1 MAEIRIH
8 ADREDANSRVRKVH
22 AIGPLQIQKILYPE
36 GPSIAHVF
44 ILHPPSGIAQ
54 DDQLRIEITADQ
66 SSHSVYATPGA
77 TRWYKALPTA
87 RQPASQH
94 VVLRLCNQSAVEWLP
109 YENLYFD
116 QAWAQNSLE
125 IRLES
130 GCRLL
135 GWDLHQFG
143 RTSCGE
149 AWRNGR
155 ARTTLTLWVNN
166 ELLWTELSDWEAD
179 RVGQLRDHHQLAGYG
194 ISGSLWA
201 YGPKLQDAEY
211 ETLASSLP
219 AEGPCMAGLSQIVL
233 PVSPTNSHLG
243 SVIGEPTGPEALII
257 MRLLSNDPEQA
268 RLLCEKTRTFL
279 RPFMMNAVAEDLR
292 IWAT

>member
-1 MAEIRIH
+1 MHKAH
-8 ADREDANSRVRKVH
+8 AV
-22 AIGPLQIQKILYPE
+22 GPLQIQKILYPE

-44 ILHPPSGIAQ
+44 LLHPPSGIAQ

-66 SSHSVYATPGA
+66 ASHSVYATPGA
-77 TRWYKALPTA
+77 TRWYKALPDA

-94 VVLRLCNQSAVEWLP
+94 VTLRLCNQSAVEWLP
-109 YENLYFD
+109 YENLYFN
-116 QAWAQNSLE
+116 QAWAKNSLE
-125 IRLES
+125 IRLEP

-149 AWRNGR
+149 AWRDGR
-155 ARTTLTLWVNN
+155 ARTTLTFWVNN

-179 RVGQLRDHHQLAGYG
+179 RTGQSRDHHQLAGYS

-201 YGPKLQDAEY
+201 YGPKLPDADY
-211 ETLASSLP
+211 EMLAASMP
-219 AEGPCMAGLSQIVL
+219 AESSCIAGLSQLVL
-233 PVSPTNSHLG
+233 PGSLTTGDLS
-243 SVIGEPTGPEALII
+243 SVIEEPSGLEALII
-257 MRLLSNDPEQA
+257 MRLLSKDPEQA
-268 RLLCEKTRTFL
+268 RLLCEKTRSFL
-279 RPFMMNAVAEDLR
+279 RPFMMNTAAEELR